1 MKLQIQFSDTWWPL
15 LSPGKTTSVLLLTDL
30 GGLKGNEQK
39 IRHHM
44 QSSIFT
50 LLYTPGWLGKNSW
63 ACKLKMSV
71 P

>member
-30 GGLKGNEQK
+30 SGLKGNEQK

-50 LLYTPGWLGKNSW
+50 FSTRDGWENSW
-63 ACKLKMSV
+63 PLQTQMSV